1 MNDIQLIL
9 EGGKTSKFSVKSYKT
24 NKKFIDI
31 QDYDNSTNIFME
43 IQHNSMNTFLN
54 LTSLSGHILMTFDD
68 AGMVVRRIVC
78 QSSVDTGQFI
88 ISTQEKS
95 VLVVSGNNFAKVIGV
110 VRLFLIQVISDK
122 NRLIF

>member
-1 MNDIQLIL
+1 MNDIQLTL

-43 IQHNSMNTFLN
+43 IQHNGMNTFLN

-78 QSSVDTGQFI
+78 QSSVDTGGFI

>member
-1 MNDIQLIL
+1 MNDIQLTL
-9 EGGKTSKFSVKSYKT
+9 EGGKTSKFSVKSYKK

-78 QSSVDTGQFI
+78 QSSVDTGGFI

-95 VLVVSGNNFAKVIGV
+95 VLIISENNKGKLEGVVSGQF
-110 VRLFLIQVISDK
+110 D
-122 NRLIF
+122 

>member
-1 MNDIQLIL
+1 MNDIQLTR
-9 EGGKTSKFSVKSYKT
+9 EGGKTNKISVKSYKT

-31 QDYDNSTNIFME
+31 EDYDNSTNIFME

-78 QSSVDTGQFI
+78 QSSVDTGGFI

-95 VLVVSGNNFAKVIGV
+95 VLIVSENNFKKVKGVVSGQF
-110 VRLFLIQVISDK
+110 D
-122 NRLIF
+122 